1 VPTTFITGK
10 HDVLASACD
19 MKTAAELI
27 PHAEYVEL
35 VGSHFIQMERPHEVH
50 QHLLA
55 LLDRSQT

>member
-1 VPTTFITGK
+1 
-10 HDVLASACD
+10 

-55 LLDRSQT
+55 LLDRIQT